1 MSKYTKYVERIFD
14 YFSEEISADLYW
26 KLFIF
31 AQFSDP
37 RKKKKDYSD
46 VKDSLDKEYRR
57 IVRHKDS
64 FFEKFKNFN
73 LTTLKEEHDKFFKH
87 TDKIDRVL
95 QYSTIDKLY
104 KIITVTEF
112 NRWMQKLYPSPY
124 AMGILQETWNIDSIN
139 MILEFFFTT
148 DEINGICIP
157 TNGVNSIKFLLS
169 KKDAH
174 YLYLFNYITKYQY
187 CKSDKKYIRPSRQYN
202 HTLFSAVYTDL
213 CSCALASQYES
224 TMLTKKPSSN
234 ILDGKIDIS
243 FFDRLLSKRE
253 FKKNVTYNTFS
264 PLYIILIHKTPEL
277 EEIINSSS
285 IGMLP
290 FPLIAF
296 NSYDDLLNQL
306 SSCNELSINLT
317 RLKELDEEVKQSK
330 YQMKYFYE
338 LESVLDNLKDLYMFP
353 EIAHTKK

>member
-57 IVRHKDS
+57 IVRHKDF

-73 LTTLKEEHDKFFKH
+73 LRTLKEEHDKFFKH

-95 QYSTIDKLY
+95 QYSAIDTLY

-112 NRWMQKLYPSPY
+112 NRWMKKLYPSPY

-157 TNGVNSIKFLLS
+157 KGDDSIKFLLS
-169 KKDAH
+169 KKDTH

-187 CKSDKKYIRPSRQYN
+187 CKPDKKYIRPSRQYN

-224 TMLTKKPSSN
+224 TMLTKKLNSN

-264 PLYIILIHKTPEL
+264 PFYIILIHKTPEL
-277 EEIINSSS
+277 EEIINSSNIS
-285 IGMLP
+285 MLP

-296 NSYDDLLNQL
+296 TSYDDLLSQL

-317 RLKELDEEVKQSK
+317 RLKELDKEVKQSK

-338 LESVLDNLKDLYMFP
+338 LDTVLDNLKDLYMFP
-353 EIAHTKK
+353 KIAHTKK